1 MVAILHLLFSHVTMK
16 AVLKEFR
23 SITIRKTTGCDL
35 IPGKLIKE
43 GADFLCKPIVI
54 Q

>member
-1 MVAILHLLFSHVTMK
+1 MIDRNGRNTAFTFSHVTMN

-23 SITIRKTTGCDL
+23 SRNIRKTTGCD
-35 IPGKLIKE
+35 
-43 GADFLCKPIVI
+43 CR